1 MAAAVGLF
9 AAAVFLCLR
18 KKTEEAWLVRKDTS
32 ALRGVLAVFILFVHL
47 PDVCFYLNESYT
59 ETFEPFIFQ
68 GHLAV
73 GVFFALS
80 GFGLALSAKRGLSG
94 FFRKRFFEVLLPYFL
109 CSLFFLAVRRIQGE
123 PVGFL
128 SMLRSWFSGNP
139 LVTYSWYI
147 VTQIIFYVFFYAA
160 FRFFKSRKMKIAV
173 LFACVLIYM
182 LLVPRLGWQLVTAR
196 GCLAFVLGAA
206 CGAYKK
212 ELDAFLSRG
221 KAGKLA
227 LAAGALFLVAHILYF
242 AVPFF
247 KEHPV
252 FDFSSVLFAVFIF
265 LMSRFFVLRPPVFH
279 FLGSFSLEIYLYQG
293 LAFTAVRMLLFAFG
307 VRSPFIYACLS
318 IVFAVIGAYIVHA
331 VYECVR
337 AVVVKFS
344 IFKDKSA

>member
-1 MAAAVGLF
+1 MAAAAVLF
-9 AAAVFLCLR
+9 AAVFLLCLR
-18 KKTEEAWLVRKDTS
+18 KRTEGEWLAREDTT
-32 ALRGVLAVFILFVHL
+32 ALRGFFAVFILFVHL
-47 PDVCFYLNESYT
+47 PDAFSYLHAAYGS
-59 ETFEPFIFQ
+59 TFEPYIFQ

-73 GVFFALS
+73 GAFFALS
-80 GFGLALSAKRGLSG
+80 GYGLARSAERGLGG
-94 FFRKRFFEVLLPYFL
+94 FFKKRFLQVFFPYL
-109 CSLFFLAVRRIQGE
+109 ICNLIFFIAGRAMRKPLR
-123 PVGFL
+123 L
-128 SMLRSWFSGNP
+128 SDMFRSWFTGDP
-139 LVTYSWYI
+139 LVTYSWYV
-147 VTQIIFYVFFYAA
+147 VTQLIFYVFFYAA

-182 LLVPRLGWQLVTAR
+182 LAVPRLGWQLVTAR
-196 GCLAFVLGAA
+196 GCLAFVFGAA

-212 ELDAFLSRG
+212 ELDMILSRG

-265 LMSRFFVLRPPVFH
+265 LMSRVFVLKPPVFH